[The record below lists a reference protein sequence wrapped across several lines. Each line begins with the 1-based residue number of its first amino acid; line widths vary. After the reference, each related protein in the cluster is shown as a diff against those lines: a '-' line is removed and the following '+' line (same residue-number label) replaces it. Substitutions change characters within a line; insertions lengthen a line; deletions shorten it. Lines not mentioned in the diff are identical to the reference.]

1 MYTAITLNG
10 NTDIYFANQ
19 LLWKS
24 ITIKGILKDKFYVQ
38 DINNTRLLEL
48 EIKHFFGFGEKYL
61 IVEQRLQ
68 RQIDLLKIRKK
79 LYLKVANDTISLN
92 KKMKAWK
99 FDGNFIVDNKISGS
113 FKNHLT
119 LLKSSFT
126 FDFKNE
132 SETNF
137 YCILLFSILV
147 IDEFN
152 TQPPS

>member
-48 EIKHFFGFGEKYL
+48 EIKHFFGFGKKYL

-79 LYLKVANDTISLN
+79 LYTSRIRFHHKQININSKQSAFIDNERFI
-92 KKMKAWK
+92 KK
-99 FDGNFIVDNKISGS
+99 SG
-113 FKNHLT
+113 
-119 LLKSSFT
+119 
-126 FDFKNE
+126 
-132 SETNF
+132 
-137 YCILLFSILV
+137 Y
-147 IDEFN
+147 
-152 TQPPS
+152 